1 MEADATLDCLGLF
14 CPVPIVRTS
23 ERFKQ
28 LKMGEVLEVVADDP
42 GIKMDMPAWCKN
54 TGNELL
60 GIEEE
65 NGTYKVY
72 VRKMRE

>member
-14 CPVPIVRTS
+14 CPVPIVKTS

-28 LKMGEVLEVVADDP
+28 LSIGQVLEVVADDP

-54 TGNELL
+54 TGNEFL

-65 NGTYKVY
+65 NGTYKIY
-72 VRKMRE
+72 VRKTRE

>member
-54 TGNELL
+54 TGNEFL

-65 NGTYKVY
+65 NGTYKIY
-72 VRKMRE
+72 VRKTRE